1 MNNETDS
8 GGASASNLIVKS
20 FNVNGIGNFS
30 KRNQIFN
37 FMNRKGGDIHF
48 LVDTRFSKDIEN
60 KVKEEWGSNVF
71 FSSFS
76 SQSRGVSIFFKKQ
89 ICAKVLKQKIDISG
103 NMLSLLVE
111 FDDKKILFTALYG
124 PNEDNP
130 DFYKYKVFNLIDEW
144 EPDFAVY

>member
-1 MNNETDS
+1 MNNETNS
-8 GGASASNLIVKS
+8 GGASASNLTVQS

-37 FMNRKGGDIHF
+37 FMNKKGADIYF

-60 KVKEEWGSNVF
+60 KIKEEWGSNVF

-76 SQSRGVSIFFKKQ
+76 SQSRGVAIFFKKQ
-89 ICAKVLKQKIDISG
+89 ICVEVLNQKIDNSG
-103 NMLSLLVE
+103 NMLSLLVK

-130 DFYKYKVFNLIDEW
+130 DFYKHKC
-144 EPDFAVY
+144 